1 MTKMRTASAVV
12 AALLS
17 LSLAACSSGSGKAAD
32 PASTPA
38 AAVGGKLVVYT
49 NSNADGR
56 AEWLTAQAKKAGF
69 DIQVVGQGGGDTT
82 NKLIAEKN
90 NPVADVVFGLNN
102 MYFEQLEAAK
112 VLTDYT
118 PSWSGHVDPKLG
130 DDDEGK
136 TYWPVVKQGILL
148 TYNSGAY
155 KTPADAPQDWLDLWN
170 NPKFKGRYQTETGL
184 GGATT
189 QLVFAGILT
198 RYKDP
203 NGELGVS
210 DEGWKQIKGY
220 FDNGNPAE
228 KGVDLFARMQ
238 KGTVDMGQMW
248 SSGLPKFQKTYG
260 IQAGV
265 VRPAVGVPFAVEQV
279 SLVKGSKNEDQAKK
293 FIDWF
298 GSAEVQG
305 AWTKEFNSMPANS
318 EAVKATD
325 PAIVEFHN
333 GLTPQQIDWK
343 FATENMSKWIEKIEL
358 EYMK

>member
-1 MTKMRTASAVV
+1 MSKLRLVSGVV

-17 LSLAACSSGSGKAAD
+17 LSLAACSSGAENSSGSASEAKAE
-32 PASTPA
+32 
-38 AAVGGKLVVYT
+38 GGTLIVYT

-56 AEWLTAQAKKAGF
+56 AEWLTAEAKKAGF
-69 DIQVVGQGGGDTT
+69 EIQVVGQGGGDTT
-82 NKLIAEKN
+82 NKLLAEKN
-90 NPVADVVFGLNN
+90 NPVADVVFGLNH
-102 MYFEQLEAAK
+102 MYFEQLEGAE

-118 PSWSGHVDPKLG
+118 PAWSGQVDAALG
-130 DDDEGK
+130 DSDDSK

-148 TYNSGAY
+148 AYNSGAY
-155 KTPADAPQDWLDLWN
+155 SSPADAPTDWLDLWN
-170 NPKFKGRYQTETGL
+170 DPKFKGRYQTETGL

-210 DEGWKQIKGY
+210 EEGWKQIEGY
-220 FDNGNPAE
+220 FANGSPAE

-248 SSGLPKFQKTYG
+248 SSGLPKFESTYK
-260 IQAGV
+260 IKAGV
-265 VRPAVGVPFAVEQV
+265 VKPSVGVPFAVEQV
-279 SLVKGSKNEDQAKK
+279 ALVKGSKKEDQAKK

-305 AWTKEFNSMPANS
+305 AWTKEFNSMPANK
-318 EAVKATD
+318 EAVKSAD
-325 PAIVEFHN
+325 PAVVEFHDS
-333 GLTPQQIDWK
+333 LKPQEIDWA